1 MNVPTISVE
10 DVDAGI
16 MKDISNVADNQHLVQ
31 EWSLIQPGLLHKIAL
46 GYSVIAEL
54 PVVFKNQSLSVV
66 HLMKRY
72 TSDRVLGM
80 INGNLLRLQHSL
92 SDFVSDRVLGDE
104 NYVPSFYIDTQH
116 CVFGETAITI
126 DRSYQNDA
134 VPYANMTQQQ
144 LLSYRYKFLAYKER
158 KYLIKQV
165 GHNSDPNSCNV
176 SKDRDKQLKSSIE
189 TFNPPQSWSLSF
201 SIVIAAIRGLLH
213 HDVSLNAVRVL
224 SNFTYPFV
232 PRNVLIQKLSLPDG
246 KFAKNQL
253 FDGHLQQFDLSGVQS
268 IRRLDWVSP
277 LAREQQ
283 QSDMDT
289 HLDVQYQYHMHLSR
303 ADKLRQLT
311 RARFSIHP
319 HGEGHHSHIGGEWIS
334 HPAVVKQAK
343 QRMMNKYG
351 DQVVTAAE
359 NFIAGLNAVVLEWQ
373 SLTRSTSIFPY
384 SERSQKSILWSS
396 DHFRCWMIAFN
407 AEDSVKSQP
416 KNGLVPSFSTELIS
430 LKDQSLL
437 KHKRSLT
444 ADYKLTKA
452 RRQMLMAL
460 RQLQSAQKQFKS
472 DKPLNYLT
480 RLADCEYSE
489 DKVVLYIHGGGYC
502 IMSSETHRSLTW
514 KISRD
519 TGCRVL
525 AVDYRRTPEFV
536 FPAALIDC
544 TSSYVHLLQGNYVDQ
559 LSMAYFEMFELDP
572 DFPHPA
578 VLSGK
583 SVDLSQDKKIRA
595 ENIVIMGDSAGGGL
609 SLSLLLHLRDL
620 GVPMPAASVLISPWV
635 ELTCSLPSWARN
647 HEYDYIP
654 QLHIMD
660 TENIMSHFV
669 GWYRHNHNYK
679 QSTSGDDCG
688 GDEDVVKRKLK
699 TGESLLSCE
708 SGLVSGVYGDV
719 GHGLG
724 RILIQCG
731 EKEYLLDESLLLYHK
746 ISAGCD
752 SSAASST
759 TSTKQVRLEVYQDMV
774 HVWHFFE
781 WLHQADVAFKRIG
794 QFVHECFGYQVSSSQ
809 ELQPGTDTNIEVE
822 TQTFEQSVDTRRD
835 SVSQFESTT
844 AAEGEQF
851 SPSHC
856 IKDTT
861 TTAGMLCEKLYV
873 RSDGTVCNINGDLKI
888 GSKFYQESNVSM
900 K

>member
-54 PVVFKNQSLSVV
+54 PIVFKNQSLSVV

-80 INGNLLRLQHSL
+80 INGNLQRLQHSL

-104 NYVPSFYIDTQH
+104 NFVPSFYIDTRGG
-116 CVFGETAITI
+116 VSGETAITI

-144 LLSYRYKFLAYKER
+144 LLSYRYQFLAYKER
-158 KYLIKQV
+158 KYLIKQI

-176 SKDRDKQLKSSIE
+176 SEDSNKQLKSSIE
-189 TFNPPQSWSLSF
+189 AFNPPKSWSLSF

-213 HDVSLNAVRVL
+213 HDLSLNAVRVL

-232 PRNVLIQKLSLPDG
+232 PRNVLIQKLRLPDG
-246 KFAKNQL
+246 NFTDDL
-253 FDGHLQQFDLSGVQS
+253 SFDGHLQQFDLSGVQS

-277 LAREQQ
+277 LVREQK
-283 QSDMDT
+283 QSDRDA
-289 HLDVQYQYHMHLSR
+289 HLHFQYQYHMHLNR

-334 HPAVVKQAK
+334 HPCVIKQAK
-343 QRMMNKYG
+343 QKMMNKYG

-359 NFIAGLNAVVLEWQ
+359 NFIAALNAAVSEWQ
-373 SLTRSTSIFPY
+373 SLTRSTSIF
-384 SERSQKSILWSS
+384 SQSQRSSQSALWSS
-396 DHFRCWMIAFN
+396 DHFKCWMRALN
-407 AEDSVKSQP
+407 DEELVNSQP
-416 KNGLVPSFSTELIS
+416 KSGLVPSFSTELIS

-444 ADYKLTKA
+444 AEYKLTKA
-452 RRQMLMAL
+452 RRQLLISL
-460 RQLQSAQKQFKS
+460 RQLQSAQKKFKS
-472 DKPLNYLT
+472 DKPLDYFT

-525 AVDYRRTPEFV
+525 AVDYRRTPEFA
-536 FPAALIDC
+536 FPAALIDS
-544 TSSYVHLLQGNYVDQ
+544 TSSYIHLLQGNYDDQ

-578 VLSGK
+578 VLCGK
-583 SVDLSQDKKIRA
+583 SVNLSQDNMVRA

-669 GWYRHNHNYK
+669 GWYRHNHSNK
-679 QSTSGDDCG
+679 QLTSGD
-688 GDEDVVKRKLK
+688 EDDVGRRLK

-752 SSAASST
+752 SSSASST
-759 TSTKQVRLEVYQDMV
+759 ISTKQVRLEVYQDMV

-794 QFVHECFGYQVSSSQ
+794 QFVHECFAQQASLQQ
-809 ELQPGTDTNIEVE
+809 ELSPGPDTNIAVE
-822 TQTFEQSVDTRRD
+822 TQTFEQSTDTRRD

-851 SPSHC
+851 SPSHN
-856 IKDTT
+856 IKDTAT
-861 TTAGMLCEKLYV
+861 AAGMLCEKLYV
-873 RSDGTVCNINGDLKI
+873 RTDGTVCNINGDLKI
-888 GSKFYQESNVSM
+888 GSKFHQESNVSM